1 MEILFNE
8 RVFRSKIKNYRK
20 LNKIIL
26 DKIDYFHK
34 QGKKTLE
41 YLRSFFL
48 YNSYVLYI
56 LYGY

>member
-26 DKIDYFHK
+26 DKIDSLPSKGLTLIIMIK
-34 QGKKTLE
+34 Q
-41 YLRSFFL
+41 
-48 YNSYVLYI
+48 
-56 LYGY
+56 